1 MKKIFVV
8 FLVISFLFFSFPAGA
23 SASED
28 VSIFIQNHK
37 YNFSPS
43 PVIWEGQV
51 LIPMRSFF
59 EEMGANVQWYND
71 SRIALAY
78 SENIEVSVMHNGESP
93 IINGEE
99 ISSLSNPARVIEGN
113 IYVPLRL
120 AAGSMGL
127 HVGWDED
134 RFAVI
139 MTESDENGTGYFVVD
154 EKTAEREADTMQ
166 SFVSTGHFIWP
177 VDGGQITSPYGW
189 RRGRFHAGMDI
200 GASTGTS
207 IFASDGGV
215 VVFEGWD
222 GAYGRSIVIKHGTY
236 YTRYAHNS
244 VNLVKTGD
252 IVTQGQ
258 VIGQVGTTGR
268 TTGSHLHFEIR
279 TGGIYGPTIN
289 PARYVSR

>member
-1 MKKIFVV
+1 MKKTYIIA
-8 FLVISFLFFSFPAGA
+8 LLLIILFPSCIVGA
-23 SASED
+23 ASPD
-28 VSIFIQNHK
+28 VSILLHNQA
-37 YNFSPS
+37 YSFSPS
-43 PVIWEGQV
+43 PVILDGQV
-51 LIPMRSFF
+51 MVPMRSFF
-59 EEMGANVQWYND
+59 EVLGANVDWYDDN
-71 SRIALAY
+71 RIALAY
-78 SENIEVSVMHNGESP
+78 REDTEINLSDNGETP
-93 IINGEE
+93 LINGKA
-99 ISSLSNPARVIEGN
+99 LSHINNPARVIEGN